1 MKKIQ
6 LIVFILLGTVI
17 PGICSEN
24 PESGAAGRN
33 PVFAQFNEISV
44 TCPMAGPPYSYKDND
59 GEVKGSVIDLWRLW
73 SEKTGIKISFMP
85 APVKE
90 GMDQVCA
97 GNADAF
103 ALHVPLENEVSCLED
118 VVPLGQDYGYVFRHK
133 NISGPETLQ
142 DLKGFRIGVVK
153 GTVHEAFIRKNM
165 PDAVL
170 EVFSNNRAMLEAA
183 RRKEILVFLN
193 MLQINLSL
201 LKKYGLET
209 EFLFDTQ
216 NPLYTVTGYIAVKK
230 GNTAIIEV
238 VKQGMNLITA
248 DERAATERKWLD
260 RSFVK
265 TEDTFVISFPTGFSP
280 FMFLNAEGKPAGMFA
295 DIWRL
300 WAQKTGK
307 KIEFLTAD
315 TWQTGIEYIRNGRA
329 DIHGGLFYSPEQYE
343 GIGFSQP
350 FYESGVSIFF
360 SLTYG
365 KISQIAELSGQSIGV
380 VRGTSQELYLKKYH
394 PEIRVSEFGTRDEMI
409 YAARDGKTKGFIS
422 IAGLALS
429 DLSRLGLS
437 GEFDRL
443 PENLYTGRFCAGVR
457 KENKE
462 LLDLVDKGFDAIS
475 DKEFA
480 EIEKRWI
487 PDPEKRYFKPDMKKI
502 RLTAK
507 EESWLRQHKTVRFGF
522 VEGAEPVSYYEN
534 NEYKGLHTD
543 YLRLI
548 SERTGIRFE
557 YVSVIQAEF
566 DLRAKAYE
574 FDMFPS
580 FNVPQRKS
588 YSDFTNPIMEMT
600 SVIIT
605 RSDEQ
610 FISSISVLK
619 GKKIA
624 VLKGFGLNKPL
635 FDKHPEI
642 RLIQKETML
651 EALKEV
657 SDFKADAAILP
668 TISACWLIQKHRLVN
683 LRIAGIADHPPEP
696 YMYGIRKEYPE
707 LLSIINKG
715 IDSITKEEHE
725 AILQKW
731 FTVKVEHK
739 ADWTEMWH
747 WFLGISG
754 FFTGILL
761 ISFLWNRR
769 LAREIR
775 ERNRAESELKELYK
789 IINLSPTIVFLWKN
803 AEEWPV
809 EFVSENVL
817 QFGYSREEFY
827 SGKIKYAD
835 IIHPEDLKRVMEDV
849 LFHTQEK
856 HKDFSQE
863 YRLIT
868 KTGQVR
874 WTSDYTWVREN
885 AENQITHYQG
895 IVTDITERRQA
906 EQLLR
911 ESEEKYRYLTES
923 VNDVIWTL
931 DVETLRFTYISP
943 SVKKLRGYTPEEIMA
958 EPMDA
963 ALTPEHGAHVRK
975 LLETRLENKN
985 INEPYFDELQ
995 QPCKDGSLVW
1005 TEAVT
1010 RYQRN
1015 PNTKRI
1021 EVHGVTRNITD
1032 RKKVEENLRKSEE
1045 RFRAI
1050 FDNSAFPIALSNVQ
1064 GQWIQVNQ
1072 AFASLLHYS
1081 ADELMQL
1088 SNQQITYEEDIEK
1101 TNSYIS
1107 ALIRG
1112 ETDHCRVEKR
1122 YIRRDGQ
1129 AVWTDLAISVL
1140 RNQQGEPEAFIGVGA
1155 DISERKLTE
1164 KYLKRNEARLES
1176 LLRISQYKTGNI
1188 KELLDYALDEA
1199 IALTGSR
1206 IGYIY
1211 YYSEERREFTLNS
1224 WSKDVI
1230 KECRITKPYTLYH
1243 LDRTGVWGEAVR
1255 QRKSIIIN
1263 DFQAPHPMIKGYPEG
1278 HAALHRFMTV
1288 PVIVEDKIQA
1298 VVGVA
1303 NKASDYDDKDARQ
1316 LILMMDSVWNIAER
1330 RKGEEELKKAKAA
1343 AEAANKAK
1351 SAFLAGMSHELRT
1364 PLNGILG
1371 YAHILKDA
1379 PSLSDHHRKGVTII
1393 EKSGTHLLSLLNDIL
1408 DLAKVES
1415 GKIELTESI
1424 FHFPDMIRTVNSM
1437 IEVRAERKGISY
1449 CYEEI
1454 SSEEKGKMPV
1464 CLHGDEKHLI
1474 QVLVNLLGNAVKF
1487 TEKGSITLKTE
1498 NRGTEQGEG
1507 FVLRVLGFEIRDT
1520 GIGMTEEDLGKLFR
1534 PFQQVGDKKYH
1545 AGGTGLGLVISKTLV
1560 ELMGGKLDV
1569 SSQYGSGTVFSFE
1582 LKLRDA
1588 EEKKENQPQN
1598 IRKILGYKGKKHR
1611 ILIADDKEFNRH
1623 VFSDLLSPLGF
1634 EISDAE
1640 NGEDGLEK
1648 AREFPPDLIVTDLMM
1663 PGMDGIEFIRNIR
1676 QSPELRHI
1684 PIIASSASVYA
1695 QDRQNSLAAGAD
1707 EFLEKPMDIGI
1718 FMEQLHR
1725 LLHLEWVYEE
1735 KPSGDIAAECLPS
1748 EEVLENIYVLATLGD
1763 IGGLEKSLTLL
1774 EDSVESSGT
1783 FTEKIKKLLAEF
1795 DTEAIA
1801 ETVKQYLTAPA
1812 DSPDEKNRDIDISAS
1827 LGKLPEAWRAELL
1840 TATHLC
1846 SPDNAERVIK
1856 RIREQDPRLA
1866 HALEKLMDEFRFE
1879 ILQNLLEKS
1888 GSRTLHTDSP
1898 EL

>member
-24 PESGAAGRN
+24 SESRAQGRN
-33 PVFAQFNEISV
+33 PVFAQFREISV
-44 TCPMAGPPYSYKDND
+44 ACPIAAPPYSYKDED
-59 GEVKGSVIDLWRLW
+59 GLVKGYVIDIWRMW

-85 APVKE
+85 ESWQA
-90 GMDQVCA
+90 GIDMVCY
-97 GNADAF
+97 GKADAF
-103 ALHVPLENEVSCLED
+103 AVNVCLED
-118 VVPLGQDYGYVFRHK
+118 QKSCLDDVTPVGRDSGYFFWRK
-133 NISGPETLQ
+133 NISGLKGIE
-142 DLKGFRIGVVK
+142 DLKGFRIGVAK
-153 GTVHEAFIRKNM
+153 GSAEESYLRKHL
-165 PDAVL
+165 PAAVL
-170 EVFSNNRAMLEAA
+170 EVFPNNHDMFDAIKKR
-183 RRKEILVFLN
+183 EIPVFLN
-193 MLQINLSL
+193 TLQDTLRL
-201 LKKYGLET
+201 LKQYGLET
-209 EFLFDTQ
+209 DFQFDPQ
-216 NPLYTVTGYIAVKK
+216 NPLYTVTGYAAVKK
-230 GNTAIIEV
+230 GDTALAEAL
-238 VKQGMNLITA
+238 KQGMDLITA
-248 DERAATERKWLD
+248 DERAAIERKWLNK
-260 RSFVK
+260 SFVK
-265 TEDTFVISFPTGFSP
+265 TEDTLMISFPVGFSP
-280 FMFLNAEGKPAGMFA
+280 FMFLNAEGSPSGMFA

-300 WAQKTGK
+300 WAQKTGN
-307 KIEFLTAD
+307 KIEFLPAD
-315 TWQTGIEYIRNGRA
+315 TWKTGIEYLKNGRA
-329 DIHGGLFYSPEQYE
+329 DIHAGLFFAPEQYE

-422 IAGLALS
+422 ITGLALS

-437 GEFDRL
+437 GEFESL
-443 PENLYTGRFCAGVR
+443 PQVLYTGKFCAGVL
-457 KENKE
+457 KQNTE
-462 LLDLVDKGFDAIS
+462 LMSLVNKGFDAIS

-480 EIEKRWI
+480 EIENRWI
-487 PDPEKRYFKPDMKKI
+487 PDPKNRYFKPDKKNI
-502 RLTAK
+502 RLTVK

-739 ADWTEMWH
+739 ADWSEIWH

-761 ISFLWNRR
+761 ISLLWNRR
-769 LAREIR
+769 LTREID
-775 ERNRAESELKELYK
+775 ERRRAEETLK
-789 IINLSPTIVFLWKN
+789 S
-803 AEEWPV
+803 
-809 EFVSENVL
+809 
-817 QFGYSREEFY
+817 
-827 SGKIKYAD
+827 
-835 IIHPEDLKRVMEDV
+835 
-849 LFHTQEK
+849 
-856 HKDFSQE
+856 
-863 YRLIT
+863 
-868 KTGQVR
+868 
-874 WTSDYTWVREN
+874 
-885 AENQITHYQG
+885 
-895 IVTDITERRQA
+895 
-906 EQLLR
+906 
-911 ESEEKYRYLTES
+911 SEEKFRAIFENSSSATAIMEPDTTISMANSEFCRIVGYSIDEIIGTS
-923 VNDVIWTL
+923 WTRFIPPDDL
-931 DVETLRFTYISP
+931 ERLKEYNRLRIINPKDAPEKYDFMFYNRNGELRHAFMSLAIIS
-943 SVKKLRGYTPEEIMA
+943 G
-958 EPMDA
+958 
-963 ALTPEHGAHVRK
+963 
-975 LLETRLENKN
+975 
-985 INEPYFDELQ
+985 INQKIASFID
-995 QPCKDGSLVW
+995 
-1005 TEAVT
+1005 
-1010 RYQRN
+1010 
-1015 PNTKRI
+1015 
-1021 EVHGVTRNITD
+1021 ITD
-1032 RKKVEENLRKSEE
+1032 RKQAEE
-1045 RFRAI
+1045 
-1050 FDNSAFPIALSNVQ
+1050 
-1064 GQWIQVNQ
+1064 
-1072 AFASLLHYS
+1072 
-1081 ADELMQL
+1081 
-1088 SNQQITYEEDIEK
+1088 
-1101 TNSYIS
+1101 
-1107 ALIRG
+1107 
-1112 ETDHCRVEKR
+1112 
-1122 YIRRDGQ
+1122 
-1129 AVWTDLAISVL
+1129 
-1140 RNQQGEPEAFIGVGA
+1140 
-1155 DISERKLTE
+1155 
-1164 KYLKRNEARLES
+1164 YLKRNEARLES

-1188 KELLDYALDEA
+1188 NELLDYALDEA

-1263 DFQAPHPMIKGYPEG
+1263 DFQSPHPLKKGYPEG

-1288 PVIVEDKIQA
+1288 PIIIEDKIQA

-1303 NKASDYDDKDARQ
+1303 NKASYYDDSDARQ

-1330 RKGEEELKKAKAA
+1330 RKGEEELKKAKAD

-1371 YAHILKDA
+1371 YAQILKDD
-1379 PSLSDHHRKGVTII
+1379 PSLSEDHGKGLTII
-1393 EKSGTHLLSLLNDIL
+1393 EKSGNHLLSLLNDIL
-1408 DLAKVES
+1408 ELAKVES
-1415 GKIELTESI
+1415 GKIELTESV

-1464 CLHGDEKHLI
+1464 YLHGDEKHLI

-1498 NRGTEQGEG
+1498 NRGTEPGNG

-1520 GIGMTEEDLGKLFR
+1520 GIGMTEQDLGKLFR
-1534 PFQQVGDKKYH
+1534 PFQQVGDKKFH

-1588 EEKKENQPQN
+1588 EEKKENQFGN

-1684 PIIASSASVYA
+1684 PVIASSASVYA

-1718 FMEQLHR
+1718 FMEQLQR
-1725 LLHLEWVYEE
+1725 LLHLEWDYEE
-1735 KPSGDIAAECLPS
+1735 KLSGDIATDCLPS
-1748 EEVLENIYVLATLGD
+1748 EEVLENIYVLATM
-1763 IGGLEKSLTLL
+1763 GGYRR
-1774 EDSVESSGT
+1774 
-1783 FTEKIKKLLAEF
+1783 TE
-1795 DTEAIA
+1795 
-1801 ETVKQYLTAPA
+1801 QCA
-1812 DSPDEKNRDIDISAS
+1812 DSAGRFGTLIRSIYGKNEKTGCGI
-1827 LGKLPEAWRAELL
+1827 
-1840 TATHLC
+1840 
-1846 SPDNAERVIK
+1846 
-1856 RIREQDPRLA
+1856 
-1866 HALEKLMDEFRFE
+1866 
-1879 ILQNLLEKS
+1879 
-1888 GSRTLHTDSP
+1888 
-1898 EL
+1898 